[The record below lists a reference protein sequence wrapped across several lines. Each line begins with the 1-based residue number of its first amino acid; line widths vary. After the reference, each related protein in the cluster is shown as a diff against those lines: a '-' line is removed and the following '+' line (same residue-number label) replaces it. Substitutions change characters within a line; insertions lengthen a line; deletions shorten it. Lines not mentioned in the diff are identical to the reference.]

1 MSGDAHPQARAAG
14 PFDLVAFVAPREW
27 KMTKALLCC
36 AMLLGLG
43 GVTSALARLPVPPTT
58 ASVARAA
65 DAVVPIPK
73 ACADLDADAD
83 GVDDCA
89 DACPAS
95 QAGQAIGPDGCAVP
109 LTIALKGVNFDAAGA
124 GLRADAVA
132 ILEEAI
138 AILGKYPQLRVEV
151 AGHAD
156 PTEAHAQALSKR
168 RARAVYAY
176 LAAHGIDAARLAGP
190 HGYGSRRPIAAS
202 AFPDG
207 SADPQGRAKNRRTEL
222 KVLD

>member
-1 MSGDAHPQARAAG
+1 M
-14 PFDLVAFVAPREW
+14 AFAAPREW

-43 GVTSALARLPVPPTT
+43 GTTSALARSPVPSTN
-58 ASVARAA
+58 AHAARAA
-65 DAVVPIPK
+65 DAVVPVPK

-83 GVDDCA
+83 GVDDCT

-109 LTIALKGVNFDAAGA
+109 LTIALKGVNFDAAGD

-132 ILEEAI
+132 VLEEAI

-168 RARAVYAY
+168 RARVVYAY
-176 LAAHGIDAARLAGP
+176 LAAHGVDAARLAGP
-190 HGYGSRRPIAAS
+190 HGYGGRRPIAAS

-207 SADPQGRAKNRRTEL
+207 SEDPQGRAKNRRTEL